1 MYVSSI
7 TINNFKSLG
16 TDGNEIIFDKRITP
30 IIGKNESGKSNIL
43 CGLSHININ
52 ENMNKLFDDINLVNR
67 SDLKNQISYSI
78 ILKPTLEEQNTHKII
93 EETYISINKN
103 QCLITGSLQ
112 IKFQEEVQ
120 YELND
125 IISKFNQNDFKY
137 NQEQLKELNIMKI
150 EIKNFELS
158 EINNK
163 IKYFLRRSVNTPQ
176 FKEKHT
182 KLKEL
187 NNKIKTITSF
197 IPKFVFINKEKKLNS
212 EYTIKQLNEE
222 LDSNNIT
229 EKSLIINFLQI
240 INQDKI
246 DILNI
251 LRSNN
256 GQIINSQTKEI
267 NGKIQEYFNNEF
279 NNFYKTEKLKLELSF
294 VNKMLNFFVSDE
306 KNKCTSLSERSAGLQ
321 WYINTFIYLKSMN
334 LSTENL
340 VFLLDEPGT
349 SIHINEQQ
357 NLIKFFNKITDNN
370 QILYTTHS
378 PYMITNEIIN
388 IGAIR
393 LIDKREDG
401 ITRIYNSIPS
411 YNSKIKGKDTIA
423 PILQCIGMNLNN
435 SIGPSFTK
443 VNLITEGISD
453 YYYIKAMA
461 QKLNFDINSYNI
473 IPSTGASNIR
483 NLCSIL
489 MGWGCKFIAI
499 FDFDKAGV
507 ETGGEILEKKLNLKN
522 NESFIYLKNIESE
535 NINKSAY
542 KDNPIEIENL
552 ITTKELDNFK
562 KVFPDS
568 VNLGKILLSK
578 FFFDNIDKYECQ
590 KACITNFKEFFSRIK
605 SIQ

>member
-16 TDGNEIIFDKRITP
+16 TDENKIIFDKKITP

-43 CGLSHININ
+43 QGLSYININ
-52 ENMNKLFDDINLVNR
+52 DNMHKLFDDINLINR
-67 SDLKNQISYSI
+67 SNLKSKISYSI
-78 ILKPTLEEQNTHKII
+78 ILKPTIEEEKTQKIVK
-93 EETYISINKN
+93 ETYISIKKN
-103 QCLITGSLQ
+103 QCIISGSLQ
-112 IKFQEEVQ
+112 KKFQEEVQ

-125 IISKFNQNDFKY
+125 IISKFDNIDFKY
-137 NQEQLKELNIMKI
+137 KQEQLIEFNKMKN
-150 EIKNFELS
+150 E
-158 EINNK
+158 
-163 IKYFLRRSVNTPQ
+163 IKYFELLEINKKIEYFLIRITKRPQ
-176 FKEKHT
+176 FNEQYLKLEELNT
-182 KLKEL
+182 KLK
-187 NNKIKTITSF
+187 NIISF
-197 IPKFVFINKEKKLNS
+197 IPNFVLINNEKKLNS
-212 EYTIKQLNEE
+212 EYTIIQLNDEF
-222 LDSNNIT
+222 DSNNNIN
-229 EKSLIINFLQI
+229 KSLLPNFLQI
-240 INQDKI
+240 INQDYS
-246 DILNI
+246 DILT
-251 LRSNN
+251 LLKSNN
-256 GQIINSQTKEI
+256 GQIINSQTKII
-267 NGKIQEYFNNEF
+267 NGKIQQQFNNDF
-279 NNFYKTEKLKLELSF
+279 NNFYTTEKLKLELSF
-294 VNKMLNFFVSDE
+294 VNRILNISVSDE
-306 KNKCTSLSERSAGLQ
+306 NNTCTSLSERSAGLQ

-334 LSTENL
+334 LPTENL

-393 LIDKREDG
+393 LIDKMKDG

-435 SIGPSFTK
+435 SIGPSFSK

-473 IPSTGASNIR
+473 IPSTGASTIR

-489 MGWGCKFIAI
+489 LGWGCKFIAI

-562 KVFPDS
+562 KFFPES
-568 VNLGKILLSK
+568 ANLSKILLSK
-578 FFFDNIDKYECQ
+578 FFFENIDKYECQ
-590 KACITNFKEFFSRIK
+590 EDCINNFTEFFSRIK